1 MKYLRYKRSRL
12 PCGKFER
19 FSTGKTFIKI
29 NRNSFGERMI
39 SKKLLFTFL
48 IVPVIAIILYCAVNP
63 VTGEKELMLY
73 SEQDEI
79 QLGIQTDKQIQA
91 TYGIYDDPQLTE
103 YISELGHELA
113 AKTHRPE
120 LDYHFRVLDTP
131 VVNAFA
137 VPGGYI
143 YFTRGILAYFNNEA
157 EMAGVLAHELGHIAA
172 RHSMSQYS
180 KATLAQLGLGLGT
193 ILSEDF
199 REIAGLAQ
207 FGVSLLFLKFSRD
220 DERQSDAL
228 GVEYSVKAGYD
239 AREMATFFNTLQR
252 LSPGGN
258 GNPLPEWAST
268 HPNPKDRSNA
278 ILDYYQQWQQQ
289 GSGPADK
296 INREPY
302 LGHIDNLAF
311 GQDPKQG
318 YVEENAF
325 YHPELRFVFP
335 VPANWQVNNLPSQ
348 VQMIPKQQ
356 DATIL
361 MMLAEGN
368 SLDEAADKF
377 IADTKTD
384 VKQIDAIRVHGL
396 EGRRVLSIVGTGEDA
411 LNLMSHFIAKDNRI
425 YALHG
430 VAKPESYAAYVDE
443 FRRVLNNFRDLDD
456 QSKINVQVDRL
467 VLRTVSSSSSLQ
479 QVLQA
484 WGIPQ
489 KEREN
494 TAILNGMDLSGQV
507 KRGQKIK
514 VIDRNSP

>member
-1 MKYLRYKRSRL
+1 
-12 PCGKFER
+12 
-19 FSTGKTFIKI
+19 
-29 NRNSFGERMI
+29 MI
-39 SKKLLFTFL
+39 SKKLLFIL
-48 IVPVIAIILYCAVNP
+48 ILVPVIAIILYCAVNP
-63 VTGEKELMLY
+63 VTGKKELMLY

-91 TYGIYDDPQLTE
+91 TYGLYDDPELSE
-103 YISELGHELA
+103 YISELGHALA
-113 AKTHRPE
+113 EKTHRPQ
-120 LDYHFRVLDTP
+120 LDYHFKVLDTP

-157 EMAGVLAHELGHIAA
+157 ELAGVLAHELGHVAA

-199 REIAGLAQ
+199 REIAGLGQ

-220 DERQSDAL
+220 DERQADAL

-239 AREMATFFNTLQR
+239 ARKLATFFNTLQR
-252 LSPGGN
+252 LQPGDN
-258 GNPLPEWAST
+258 GNALPEWAST
-268 HPNPKDRSNA
+268 HPDPKDRSQA
-278 ILDYYQQWQQQ
+278 ILKYYKQWQQQ
-289 GSGPADK
+289 ISGPTDK

-318 YVEENAF
+318 YVKENTF
-325 YHPELRFVFP
+325 YHPELQFVFP

-377 IADTKTD
+377 IADTKAD

-396 EGRRVLSIVGTGEDA
+396 KGRRVLSIVGTGEDA
-411 LNLMSHFIAKDNRI
+411 LNVMSHFIAKDNRI
-425 YALHG
+425 YTLHG
-430 VAKPESYAAYVDE
+430 VAKPTSYAAYVDE
-443 FRRVLNNFRDLDD
+443 FQRVLNNFKDLND
-456 QSKINVQVDRL
+456 QSKINVQVNRL
-467 VLRTVSSSSSLQ
+467 ILKRVSSSGTLKASFQS
-479 QVLQA
+479 

-489 KEREN
+489 EEWEN
-494 TAILNGMDLSGQV
+494 TAILNGMDLSEQT
-507 KRGQKIK
+507 KKGQKIK
-514 VIDRNSP
+514 VINRNFP

>member
-1 MKYLRYKRSRL
+1 
-12 PCGKFER
+12 
-19 FSTGKTFIKI
+19 
-29 NRNSFGERMI
+29 MI

-63 VTGEKELMLY
+63 VTGEKELMFY

-79 QLGIQTDKQIQA
+79 QLGIQTDQQIKA
-91 TYGIYDDPQLTE
+91 TYGFYDDPELE
-103 YISELGHELA
+103 AYIAELGHTLA
-113 AKTHRPE
+113 EKTHRPQ
-120 LDYHFRVLDTP
+120 LDYHFKVLDTP

-157 EMAGVLAHELGHIAA
+157 ELAGVLAHELGHVAA

-252 LSPGGN
+252 LHSGDN
-258 GNPLPEWAST
+258 GNALPEWAST
-268 HPNPKDRSNA
+268 HPDPKDRSQA
-278 ILDYYQQWQQQ
+278 ILKYYAQWQQQ
-289 GSGPADK
+289 VSGPADK

-302 LGHIDNLAF
+302 LDHIDNLAF

-318 YVEENAF
+318 YVQENAF
-325 YHPELRFVFP
+325 YHPDLRFVFP
-335 VPANWQVNNLPSQ
+335 IPANWQVNNLPSQ

-361 MMLAEGN
+361 MTLAQGN

-377 IADTKTD
+377 IANTKAD

-396 EGRRVLSIVGTGEDA
+396 NGRRVLAIVGTGNDA
-411 LNLMSHFIAKDNRI
+411 LNVMSHFIAKDNRI
-425 YALHG
+425 YVLHG

-467 VLRTVSSSSSLQ
+467 VLRTVSSASSLQ
-479 QVLQA
+479 QGLQA

-489 KEREN
+489 QEWED
-494 TAILNGMDLSGQV
+494 TAILNGMDLSEQV
-507 KRGQKIK
+507 KTGQKIK
-514 VIDRNSP
+514 VINRHFP